1 MTKSIGLIGIGVMG
15 SNIALNFSEKGTP
28 VHVFNQSEDKINSL
42 IEKDSH
48 GNISGSTDLENFIE
62 SLPKPR
68 KILMLIPSGK
78 PTFDMA
84 KKVINYLEPNDI
96 LIDGGNAYYL
106 DSNRLG
112 ALCAEKDID
121 FIGMGVSGGE
131 EGARNGPAL
140 MIGSE
145 KSINNELK
153 DSLSSI
159 AASYEK
165 SPSIGFYKGYGTGHF
180 IKMLHNGIE
189 YAEMQIITE
198 AYHILK
204 RANYTNIEISEFFKE
219 FSPQNRSSYLIEI
232 TSEILLKKNDSGYL
246 LDQIQSNAN
255 HKGTGKLTVETSL
268 NYGFP
273 LPSVFEAFNARVES
287 NYENLW
293 SKNIDGQLIDIS
305 SESLNNAIYFA
316 RLATMIQGLLF
327 IQHVSNKEQLDID
340 LKEVLQNWSAG
351 CIIRSDLLNEL
362 GNAKL
367 LNPITTTSSI
377 QDLLQNNLSDA
388 KEVIKSCIDSGISIP
403 VINSSYNWFVG
414 TSSTFNPSA
423 LIQAQRDYFGAHQ
436 VQFKNSDEFIH
447 LDWD

>member
-1 MTKSIGLIGIGVMG
+1 
-15 SNIALNFSEKGTP
+15 
-28 VHVFNQSEDKINSL
+28 
-42 IEKDSH
+42 
-48 GNISGSTDLENFIE
+48 
-62 SLPKPR
+62 
-68 KILMLIPSGK
+68 
-78 PTFDMA
+78 
-84 KKVINYLEPNDI
+84 
-96 LIDGGNAYYL
+96 
-106 DSNRLG
+106 
-112 ALCAEKDID
+112 
-121 FIGMGVSGGE
+121 
-131 EGARNGPAL
+131 
-140 MIGSE
+140 
-145 KSINNELK
+145 
-153 DSLSSI
+153 
-159 AASYEK
+159 
-165 SPSIGFYKGYGTGHF
+165 
-180 IKMLHNGIE
+180 MLHNGIE

-204 RANYTNIEISEFFKE
+204 RANYTNIEISKFFKE
-219 FSPQNRSSYLIEI
+219 LSTQNRSSYLIEI

-287 NYENLW
+287 NYDNLW

-305 SESLNNAIYFA
+305 SECLNNAIYFA

-327 IQHVSNKEQLDID
+327 IQNVSNKEQLDID

-362 GNAKL
+362 GSAKL

-403 VINSSYNWFVG
+403 VIVSSYNWFVG
-414 TSSTFNPSA
+414 TSSKFNPSA
-423 LIQAQRDYFGAHQ
+423 LIQSQRDYFGAHQ